1 MNLYQEQDLVPLQ
14 PATYSG
20 KVEKRYGILQIKEER
35 VKKLKL
41 LIIKPN
47 DEKESIYKNLTKY
60 IEQQGIKITKGGKND
75 K

>member
-1 MNLYQEQDLVPLQ
+1 MSSREGLNSSQ

-20 KVEKRYGILQIKEER
+20 KVEKRCGILQIKEER
-35 VKKLKL
+35 MKKLKL

-47 DEKESIYKNLTKY
+47 DEKEIIFKNLTKY
-60 IEQQGIKITKGGKND
+60 LEQQGIKITKGGNND